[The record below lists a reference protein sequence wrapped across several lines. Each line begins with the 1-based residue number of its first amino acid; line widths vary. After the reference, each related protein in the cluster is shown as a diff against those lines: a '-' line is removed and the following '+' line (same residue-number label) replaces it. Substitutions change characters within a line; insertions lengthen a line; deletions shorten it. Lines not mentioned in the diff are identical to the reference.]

1 MTKLKIGMVGVVV
14 MAGVVA
20 PWVIQR
26 QAQNRLQ
33 GEVQALRL
41 KSEQLDSVLAENGRL
56 SNLVAQTE
64 TANPLGQDQLSE
76 LLRLRGEVGQLR
88 QQASDLKKLQAE
100 NRRLRTAATAR
111 PGEGGAADSNV
122 EELNIQLPKAS
133 WAFAGYGTPEAALQ
147 TMMWARREGDSKS
160 VQASLTPGFME
171 KAQKAWGDKFDDE
184 LRSELPGNLDRVS
197 DCRIMKKEMI
207 SDSEVKLMYVL
218 GEQPQAF
225 GDKGEVRAKAL
236 GCGIT
241 AKRVGDEWKL
251 EP

>member
-171 KAQKAWGDKFDDE
+171 KAQKAWGTSLKTSSD
-184 LRSELPGNLDRVS
+184 RSCPAIWIGS
-197 DCRIMKKEMI
+197 PI
-207 SDSEVKLMYVL
+207 
-218 GEQPQAF
+218 A
-225 GDKGEVRAKAL
+225 AL
-236 GCGIT
+236 
-241 AKRVGDEWKL
+241 
-251 EP
+251 